1 MTDKIHKLYKNVAQ
15 KIKPT
20 HLQAFDLL
28 LNSDTNTKRVVE
40 NWYAVAIKEFKYFII
55 INSNRKAI
63 DVKKLIVID
72 TALTQRT

>member
-1 MTDKIHKLYKNVAQ
+1 MGYINYIKMLHK

-20 HLQAFDLL
+20 RAHLQAFDLL
-28 LNSDTNTKRVVE
+28 LNGNTNTKRVVE
-40 NWYAVAIKEFKYFII
+40 SWYAVAIKEFKYFII
-55 INSNRKAI
+55 INSNRTAI